1 MTETPAIPRY
11 KMVRDHIVRN
21 IRSGR
26 WKADSKI
33 PSENEFVKE
42 LGVSRMTVNRA
53 LRELTAEGVLR
64 RVQGVGSFV
73 AGPQPQ
79 SVLLEL
85 RNIADEIRS
94 RGNKHHSELLLLG
107 KEEASEEVAE
117 DMNISQ
123 GDAVFH
129 SILVHYENDIPVQLE
144 NRYVN
149 ATIAPGYMDVDLTK
163 VTPNEYLVKTVPA
176 DEVEHI
182 VEATLPSEFTRRH
195 LQMGE
200 KEPCLLLHRR
210 TWSSGQVVS
219 KARLSHPGSR
229 YRLGAYFQSSPNRPT
244 GD

>member
-1 MTETPAIPRY
+1 MSDTPAVPRY
-11 KMVRDHIVRN
+11 RMVRDHIIRE

-33 PSENEFVKE
+33 PSEHEFVRE

-94 RGNKHHSELLLLG
+94 RGNKHHAEQLLL
-107 KEEASEEVAE
+107 EREAASEEVAT
-117 DMNISQ
+117 DLHLKV
-123 GDAVFH
+123 GAPVFH
-129 SILVHYENDIPVQLE
+129 SILVHYENDIPIQLE

-149 ATIAPGYMDVDLTK
+149 AALAPGYMDVDLTK
-163 VTPNEYLVKTVPA
+163 VTPNEYLVQTIPA

-182 VEATLPSEFTRRH
+182 VEATLPSENTRRL

-229 YRLGAYFQSSPNRPT
+229 YRLGAHFQSSPNRPA

>member
-1 MTETPAIPRY
+1 MTETPVIPRY
-11 KMVRDHIVRN
+11 KMVRDHIIRE

-26 WKADSKI
+26 WKPESKI
-33 PSENEFVKE
+33 PSENEFVRD

-85 RNIADEIRS
+85 RNIADEIRG
-94 RGNKHHSELLLLG
+94 RGNRHHAIQILLAQEQAG
-107 KEEASEEVAE
+107 EEVAA
-117 DMNISQ
+117 DMHLAIE
-123 GDAVFH
+123 APVYH
-129 SILVHYENDIPVQLE
+129 SILVHFENDVPVQLE
-144 NRYVN
+144 NRFVN
-149 ATIAPGYMDVDLTK
+149 AALAPGYIDLDLTK

-182 VEATLPSEFTRRH
+182 VEATLPSEDTRRH

-210 TWSSGQVVS
+210 TWSGGQVVS

-229 YRLGAYFQSSPNRPT
+229 YRLGAHFHSSTHRHS